1 MIERLT
7 PEEYEQ
13 RQISDI
19 PAQEE
24 WLDKQL
30 AEQKELQDYIYG
42 REPEA
47 PPPEEEKPVVQ
58 YVPAGVENSEKA
70 IPWGLIG
77 VIAVAGIIALSIVA
91 VMAVKK

>member
-47 PPPEEEKPVVQ
+47 PPEEEKPAVQ
-58 YVPAGVENSEKA
+58 YVPTGVENSEKA

-77 VIAVAGIIALSIVA
+77 MIAIAGIIALSIVA
-91 VMAVKK
+91 VVSVKK